1 MKVHGIEQLTKKDIP
16 LYYRNE
22 YEGLGDLEYPT
33 GERLRVPL
41 EFTVEIKPT
50 GERVIA
56 VKLKE
61 RIDYP
66 LLPVLRALKEKI
78 RILES
83 NGDLR

>member
-1 MKVHGIEQLTKKDIP
+1 MKVHGIEELTKKDIP

-41 EFTVEIKPT
+41 EFTIEIKPT

>member
-1 MKVHGIEQLTKKDIP
+1 MKVHGIDQLTKKDIP

-66 LLPVLRALKEKI
+66 LLPVLRALKERIK
-78 RILES
+78 ILES

>member
-33 GERLRVPL
+33 GKRLRVPL

>member
-1 MKVHGIEQLTKKDIP
+1 MKIHRIDQLVKKDIP

-22 YEGLGDLEYPT
+22 YEGLGDIEFLS
-33 GERLRVPL
+33 GSRQQIAL

-50 GERVIA
+50 GERVID
-56 VKLKE
+56 VKIKE

-66 LLPVLRALKEKI
+66 LLPVIRALKEKI
-78 RILES
+78 KMLEE